1 VIENIS
7 KKSMTRKSKILT
19 FLSVFSRNMN
29 RKLTIKKTSSIRI
42 EPIIVNYCQSEL
54 HQKTDEFKE

>member
-1 VIENIS
+1 
-7 KKSMTRKSKILT
+7 MTRKSKILT